1 MLGSFFYIDMNICNW
16 NLDERP
22 REKMREKGTASLS
35 NAELLAIIINS
46 GTRTMNAVEL
56 SRKILSDCGNSL
68 RNLSKMSLEELR
80 STPGIGEAKAARL
93 IATFELAAR
102 SEAEVPEAQP
112 VIQSSE
118 CVAKIFRPMLRN
130 LRHEE
135 CWILYLDRAN
145 KLIAKERLSTGGIS
159 ATVMDTKIIIKKAVD
174 KLASGIIVVHNHP
187 SGNPYPGEVDKK
199 QTRLL
204 KDAAKLLDISLLDHI
219 IIGGNRYYSFS
230 DEAVN

>member
-1 MLGSFFYIDMNICNW
+1 
-16 NLDERP
+16 
-22 REKMREKGTASLS
+22 MREKGVTSLS

-68 RNLSKMSLEELR
+68 HNLSRMSLEELR
-80 STPGIGEAKAARL
+80 TTPGIGEAKAARL

-102 SEAEVPEAQP
+102 SEAEMPETHP

-118 CVAKIFRPMLRN
+118 CIVRIFKPILRN

-135 CWILYLDRAN
+135 CWIVYLDRAN

-159 ATVMDTKIIIKKAVD
+159 ATVMDPKIIMKKAVD
-174 KLASGIIVVHNHP
+174 KLASGIIIVHNHP
-187 SGNPYPGEVDKK
+187 SGNPYPSEVDKK
-199 QTRLL
+199 QTKML
-204 KDAAKLLDISLLDHI
+204 KEGARLLDISLLDHI
-219 IIGGNRYYSFS
+219 IIGGNRYYSFT
-230 DEAVN
+230 DES